1 MLSIDTIDHG
11 TLRPTNRI
19 RVLCV
24 DDHRVMLDG
33 LALLLGRQPDMEV
46 IASATSGEQAAGIY
60 ARHLPDITLMDLQL
74 PTMSGLEAI
83 SEIRSTHPDARIV
96 VLTMYQGDEDIYRA
110 LEAGATAYLLKD
122 TLAEDLVH
130 VIREV
135 HTGNRP
141 IPADVAA
148 GLAVRKGQA
157 VLGARE
163 IEVVQLISQGL
174 RNKEIAVALGISEQ
188 TAKVH
193 VKNILAKLNVSD
205 RSAVVAVAVRRGI
218 IHIREKT
225 TLK

>member
-1 MLSIDTIDHG
+1 MLSTDTLD
-11 TLRPTNRI
+11 RPTVQRTNRI

-33 LALLLGRQPDMEV
+33 LALLIGRQPDMEV
-46 IASATSGEQAAGIY
+46 IASATNGERAVELFAS
-60 ARHLPDITLMDLQL
+60 HMPDITLMDLQL

-83 SEIRSTHPDARIV
+83 GEIRAAHPDARIV
-96 VLTMYQGDEDIYRA
+96 VLTMFQGDEDIYRA
-110 LEAGATAYLLKD
+110 LEAGASAYLLKD
-122 TLAEDLVH
+122 TLAEDLVN

-141 IPADVAA
+141 IPPGVAA
-148 GLAVRKGQA
+148 ALAVRKVQPS
-157 VLGARE
+157 LTPRE
-163 IEVVQLISQGL
+163 IEVVHLIAEGL
-174 RNKEIAVALGISEQ
+174 RNKEIAVALGISEE

-218 IHIREKT
+218 IHIR
-225 TLK
+225 

>member
-1 MLSIDTIDHG
+1 MMAESSSTVARTRSRLE
-11 TLRPTNRI
+11 PRI

-33 LALLLGRQPDMEV
+33 LALLIGRQPDMEV
-46 IASATSGEQAAGIY
+46 VASATSGEQAVELY
-60 ARHLPDITLMDLQL
+60 DYHQPDVTLMDLQL

-83 SEIRSTHPDARIV
+83 GEIRRAHPMARIV

-110 LEAGATAYLLKD
+110 LEAGAAAYLLKD
-122 TLAEDLVH
+122 MLSEDLVR

-141 IPADVAA
+141 IPPDVAA
-148 GLAVRKGQA
+148 ALAARLAQPS
-157 VLGARE
+157 LTPRE
-163 IEVVQLISQGL
+163 IGVVHLIAEGM

-205 RSAVVAVAVRRGI
+205 RSAVIAVAVRRGI
-218 IHIREKT
+218 IHIR
-225 TLK
+225 